1 MLKKYYHFISRLNL
15 NYVIGALTVIIS
27 GIIAW
32 RVNSLGLTTILT
44 DQNAHLNFARLVTDS
59 MTPGLSQIGFWP
71 PLLHILMVPFVAID
85 SWYRNGIAGYLLLA
99 PFLIIAEI
107 SIYKLCLLF
116 TKNKL
121 LSFLGA
127 ILLLTNPYLLY
138 LTATPMMETLYLAN
152 LFATAFFIARWITT
166 NRFSDL
172 LLAGLFVSLTT
183 LSRFEGILLVPLTF
197 LIVFVQMLR
206 RKKAYQ
212 EIEATLI
219 LFLIPILMGIGLI
232 FFYGWIIG
240 NDPLAFARGE
250 FSPGVKTSIIETE
263 KSYTKGDL
271 LTSFTY
277 LIHASYY
284 MLGKFQV
291 ILGIVSSIIM
301 LLFYRSFAVWSA
313 SVILFSPFFFDL
325 LAVFRGQVSIYVP
338 EFLPYQFHNERF
350 GLYWIGLAI
359 FAIILFLNILN
370 QRNFQG
376 NLATISKKTFI
387 ILVSI
392 TLIILNISYLYKIS
406 FEDNFSVM
414 GATVSAIDPSI
425 KDIAENFSKEH
436 YDFGKILIM
445 RIHFDPFIRESELS
459 LNSYIFEA
467 NYQYWEQSL
476 ESPWLFTRWVVMSSN
491 SLRAHD
497 KIFQRWEGSPVF
509 SKYYKA
515 VLDNGSV
522 RIYKI
527 KEEAVRKYANQ
538 RSLDTSKIPSLN
550 EQIQYWKPENIYEQM
565 KIQTK

>member
-1 MLKKYYHFISRLNL
+1 M
-15 NYVIGALTVIIS
+15 IIS

-32 RVNSLGLTTILT
+32 RVNSLGLATILT

-85 SWYRNGIAGYLLLA
+85 SWYRSGIAGYFLLA

-152 LFATAFFIARWITT
+152 LFVTAFFVARWIIT

-206 RKKAYQ
+206 RKKTYQ

-219 LFLIPILMGIGLI
+219 LFLIPILIGIGLI

-284 MLGKFQV
+284 MLSKFQV
-291 ILGIVSSIIM
+291 ILGLVSSIIM
-301 LLFYRSFAVWSA
+301 LLFYRSFAVWSV
-313 SVILFSPFFFDL
+313 SVILFSPFLFDL

-350 GLYWIGLAI
+350 GLYWIGLAV
-359 FAIILFLNILN
+359 FAIILTLNILN
-370 QRNFQG
+370 KRNFQS

-392 TLIILNISYLYKIS
+392 ALIILNISYLYKIS
-406 FEDNFSVM
+406 FKDNFSVM

-425 KDIAENFSKEH
+425 KDIAENFSEEH

-445 RIHFDPFIRESELS
+445 RIHFDPFIRESELP

-467 NYQYWEQSL
+467 NYQYWEQTL

-497 KIFQRWEGSPVF
+497 KVFQRWEGSPVF
-509 SKYYKA
+509 SEYYKA
-515 VLDNGSV
+515 ALDNGSV

-527 KEEAVRKYANQ
+527 NEDAVRKYANQ
-538 RSLDTSKIPSLN
+538 QSLDASKIPSLN
-550 EQIQYWKPENIYEQM
+550 EQIQHWKPEMIYEQM
-565 KIQTK
+565 KIQIR